1 MQKLRKLGSA
11 MALSVFVGAGM
22 VTFSTTVHAAGSARS
37 VAVRCALL
45 VRAIDA
51 ASATLGADSAL
62 VAYLQNSYATY
73 CAE

>member
-11 MALSVFVGAGM
+11 TALSIFIGAGM
-22 VTFSTTVHAAGSARS
+22 VTFSTTVHAAGGAHS

-45 VRAIDA
+45 LRAIDA

-62 VAYLQNSYATY
+62 VAYLQGSYATH